1 MQHWYCSQFQ
11 GRNCQHYA
19 PETLSWCYWESLAA
33 ASSGASHK
41 CDVDIRMA
49 LQSDLIR
56 AVFIQRRP
64 GHFILLPTFN
74 FKLKPLV
81 PAQDVSPCRCLAK
94 RLSGNIIQHV
104 IFNRQIQFANNNT
117 SPVKHEWMQYI
128 EWFIYISLCVMFC
141 LIQFRHKHS
150 LKPSKPCYN
159 RI

>member
-1 MQHWYCSQFQ
+1 MSGSQTIFKPITNNSALLQ
-11 GRNCQHYA
+11 TIFGGN
-19 PETLSWCYWESLAA
+19 TSTA
-33 ASSGASHK
+33 ASFKGEIVSIMPLKLYPGVIEHLRPRRHRARHK

-117 SPVKHEWMQYI
+117 SPVKHE
-128 EWFIYISLCVMFC
+128 
-141 LIQFRHKHS
+141 
-150 LKPSKPCYN
+150 
-159 RI
+159 

>member
-1 MQHWYCSQFQ
+1 MPMCRVSRSVVSGSQTIFKPITNNSALLQ
-11 GRNCQHYA
+11 TIFGCN
-19 PETLSWCYWESLAA
+19 TGTA
-33 ASSGASHK
+33 ASFKGEIVSIVPLKLYPGVIENLRPRRHRARHK
-41 CDVDIRMA
+41 CDVDIRMS

-117 SPVKHEWMQYI
+117 SPVKHE
-128 EWFIYISLCVMFC
+128 
-141 LIQFRHKHS
+141 
-150 LKPSKPCYN
+150 
-159 RI
+159 

>member
-1 MQHWYCSQFQ
+1 MSEFQ
-11 GRNCQHYA
+11 GRKCFKHSLWNFILMSF
-19 PETLSWCYWESLAA
+19 ETLPLCVRVRNVNI
-33 ASSGASHK
+33 K
-41 CDVDIRMA
+41 MA

-141 LIQFRHKHS
+141 LIQFRHIHS

>member
-1 MQHWYCSQFQ
+1 MPMCRALARHGVSCLAPRQYSNPSQI
-11 GRNCQHYA
+11 
-19 PETLSWCYWESLAA
+19 TLRCYKLYLEATLVLQPVFKGEIVSIMPLKLYPGVIENLRPRRHRAR
-33 ASSGASHK
+33 HK

-117 SPVKHEWMQYI
+117 SPVKHE
-128 EWFIYISLCVMFC
+128 
-141 LIQFRHKHS
+141 
-150 LKPSKPCYN
+150 
-159 RI
+159 

>member
-1 MQHWYCSQFQ
+1 
-11 GRNCQHYA
+11 
-19 PETLSWCYWESLAA
+19 
-33 ASSGASHK
+33 
-41 CDVDIRMA
+41 MA

-94 RLSGNIIQHV
+94 RLSGHIIQHV

-117 SPVKHEWMQYI
+117 SPVKHE
-128 EWFIYISLCVMFC
+128 
-141 LIQFRHKHS
+141 
-150 LKPSKPCYN
+150 
-159 RI
+159 